1 MKILHAVLSQGF
13 YGSERH
19 CIELATG
26 QARAGHEVAVLI
38 EGGDT
43 HCARAF
49 GAEIAATNAA
59 IASEHGAGAIRLV
72 VMPAGLPAVLHRP
85 FALLALIRFRPDIV
99 HTHLNPAARRVGRVA
114 RWLRMPHV
122 ATLHIRYE
130 AREHAD
136 CDGLV
141 CGAAWQ
147 QAEIG
152 PEFRGRSAVVWA
164 WLPAAVHAALARV
177 MPQEVADLRQS
188 WGADERTVVLGSI
201 GRLMPEKG
209 MDVLVRAF
217 RAAFPKG
224 DEPVR
229 LVILGIGP
237 PAEEQ
242 ALRALAAGDSRIA
255 LIGPQPEIAPYYLA
269 FDVYISASRFE
280 PFGLT
285 ILEAMDA
292 GCALVVTRTQGP
304 REFLKDTSVLWA
316 EPDDVASLAAPLA
329 AAAARGRQR
338 PAYDLSPFARTRG
351 IAAIAA
357 FYRQVLPRP
366 QSQL

>member
-1 MKILHAVLSQGF
+1 MRILHAVLSKGF

-19 CIELATG
+19 CIELATA
-26 QARAGHEVAVLI
+26 QARAGHDVAVLI
-38 EGGDT
+38 EGGDS

-49 GAEIAATNAA
+49 GVEIAAMNAA
-59 IASEHGAGAIRLV
+59 IAAERGVGAAQLV
-72 VMPAGLPAVLHRP
+72 VMPAGLPAFLQRP
-85 FALLALIRFRPDIV
+85 FALLTLIRFHPDIV

-114 RWLRMPHV
+114 RWLRIPHV

-136 CDGLV
+136 CDGLI
-141 CGAAWQ
+141 CGASWQ
-147 QAEIG
+147 HAEIG
-152 PEFRGRSAVVWA
+152 PEFRGRAAVVWA
-164 WLPAAVHAALARV
+164 WLPGAVHAALARV
-177 MPQEVADLRQS
+177 TPQEVADLRRS
-188 WGADERTVVLGSI
+188 WNADERTVVLGSI

-209 MDVLVRAF
+209 MDVLVLAF

-242 ALRALAAGDSRIA
+242 ALRELAAGDPRIV

-269 FDVYISASRFE
+269 FDVYVSASRFE

-304 REFLKDTSVLWA
+304 REFLIDATVAWA
-316 EPDDVASLAAPLA
+316 EPGDVASLAAPLA

-338 PAYDLSPFARTRG
+338 PAYDLSPFAQVRSV
-351 IAAIAA
+351 AAIEA
-357 FYRQVLPRP
+357 FYRKILQKP
-366 QSQL
+366 